1 MRRGSGGAAS
11 AVDGTGGGGAVEGE
25 ADSSEGR
32 SQRGE
37 VKEKELSDRGR
48 RLHVSKRVA
57 LGWPFKK
64 LQKKYQPKYC
74 KDGMQTMKDKNVTV

>member
-1 MRRGSGGAAS
+1 VPEEVEPSRERRIPVKEEVNVGKRKRRSCL
-11 AVDGTGGGGAVEGE
+11 TEEGE
-25 ADSSEGR
+25 
-32 SQRGE
+32 
-37 VKEKELSDRGR
+37 
-48 RLHVSKRVA
+48 VA